1 MGAVFTTLALGLSV
15 ILYASV
21 DGFYRQFE
29 GMPLEWAGLDT
40 PTLLW
45 RAAPMALM
53 VSFMLTVVS
62 GLFAALVMWL
72 AQAST
77 DGMLGRFVRFAQK
90 HMWVRTAL
98 LALPSA
104 LMISLP
110 AFGEGQLVSDGT
122 GAAMLLLFWWL
133 LFGLAVGVVPLVVP
147 QRFHRPARGAVALV
161 MALSISGLWA
171 VGVMEERGA
180 RTVRTGQVG
189 FAEQAIGLRFQYV
202 RVTVAKMPGHATE
215 EPFSALYL
223 GESGGIH
230 TLYDCG
236 RGELRRLPVPSVR
249 LAIDTNG
256 RAAAAV
262 QWACQAQRRS
272 AD

>member
-29 GMPLEWAGLDT
+29 GMPLEWAGLDA

-45 RAAPMALM
+45 RAAPMALI

-72 AQAST
+72 AQAPT
-77 DGMLGRFVRFAQK
+77 DGTLGGFVRFAQK

-104 LMISLP
+104 LLISIP

-122 GAAMLLLFWWL
+122 GAAMLLIFWWL

-147 QRFHRPARGAVALV
+147 QRFHRPARVAVALA
-161 MALSISGLWA
+161 MALSISGIWA

-180 RTVRTGQVG
+180 RTERTGQVG

-215 EPFSALYL
+215 EPFFALYL
-223 GESGGIH
+223 GESGGIQ
-230 TLYDCG
+230 TLYDCS

-249 LAIDTNG
+249 MAIDTDG

-262 QWACQAQRRS
+262 QWACQAQRHS